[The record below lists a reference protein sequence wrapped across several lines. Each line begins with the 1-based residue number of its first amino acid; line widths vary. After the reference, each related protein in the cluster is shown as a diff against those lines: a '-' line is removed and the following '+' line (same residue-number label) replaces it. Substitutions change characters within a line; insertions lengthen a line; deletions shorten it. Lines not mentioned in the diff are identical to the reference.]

1 MSDDRP
7 APPALSARLTVTAG
21 AGREAFTVESELSL
35 ERGLLVLFGPSG
47 AGKSLTL
54 QALAGLIAPA
64 RGHIVVQGETMFD
77 SARRVAVPAQH
88 RRIGY
93 VPQLHSLFPFL
104 DVTGNVAFGLPRR
117 ERRPDNPRI
126 LAMLDELGLARLARA
141 RPASLSGGE
150 RQRVALARALIVEP
164 RLLLLDEPFASIDQE
179 GRAALRAALRAAIDR
194 RGMPAVLV
202 THDPDEALALGDRL
216 VRFERGRSTV
226 SGAPA
231 ALLGRAQPVRVEGEA
246 TGEAEALGEGRARL
260 HLREAVIEGP
270 AGMFAG
276 LGAGAVQL
284 SIDDKR

>member
-1 MSDDRP
+1 MSADR
-7 APPALSARLTVTAG
+7 ASPPALSAQLTVIAG
-21 AGREAFTVESELSL
+21 KGSEAFTVTSELTL
-35 ERGLLVLFGPSG
+35 DRGLLVLFGPSG

-54 QALAGLIAPA
+54 QALAGLIPPA
-64 RGHIVVQGETMFD
+64 RGRILVQGEVLYD
-77 SARRVAVPAQH
+77 AERRISVPAQH

-104 DVTGNVAFGLPRR
+104 DVTENVAFGLPRR
-117 ERRPDNPRI
+117 ERRRDNPRV
-126 LAMLDELGLARLARA
+126 LSMLEELGLARLARA
-141 RPASLSGGE
+141 RPTSLSGGE

-202 THDPDEALALGDRL
+202 THDADEALSLGDRL

-231 ALLGRAQPVRVEGEA
+231 ELLGRGKAISVAGEA
-246 TGEAEALGEGRARL
+246 QGEAESLDAGRARL
-260 HLREAVIEGP
+260 RLREAVIEGP
-270 AGMFAG
+270 AMMFEG
-276 LGAGAVQL
+276 ITAGAVKL
-284 SIDDKR
+284 SIDKER

>member
-1 MSDDRP
+1 MSADR
-7 APPALSARLTVTAG
+7 ASPPALSAQLTVIAG
-21 AGREAFTVESELSL
+21 KGSEAFTVTSELTL
-35 ERGLLVLFGPSG
+35 DRGLLVLFGPSG

-54 QALAGLIAPA
+54 QALAGLIPPA
-64 RGHIVVQGETMFD
+64 RGRILVQGEALYD
-77 SARRVAVPAQH
+77 AERRISVPAQH

-104 DVTGNVAFGLPRR
+104 DVTENVAFGLPRR
-117 ERRPDNPRI
+117 ERRRDNPRV
-126 LAMLDELGLARLARA
+126 LSMLEELGLARLARA
-141 RPASLSGGE
+141 RPISLSGGQ

-202 THDPDEALALGDRL
+202 THDADEALSLGDRL

-231 ALLGRAQPVRVEGEA
+231 ELLGRGKAISVAGEA
-246 TGEAEALGEGRARL
+246 QGEAESLDAGRARL
-260 HLREAVIEGP
+260 RLREAVIEGP
-270 AGMFAG
+270 AMMFEG
-276 LGAGAVQL
+276 ITAGAVKL
-284 SIDDKR
+284 SIDKER

>member
-1 MSDDRP
+1 MSADR
-7 APPALSARLTVTAG
+7 ASPPALSAQLTVIAG
-21 AGREAFTVESELSL
+21 KGSEAFTVTSELTL
-35 ERGLLVLFGPSG
+35 DRGLLVLFGPSG

-54 QALAGLIAPA
+54 QALAGLIPPA
-64 RGHIVVQGETMFD
+64 RGRILVQGEALYD
-77 SARRVAVPAQH
+77 AERRISVPAQH

-104 DVTGNVAFGLPRR
+104 DVTENVAFGLPRR
-117 ERRPDNPRI
+117 ERRRDNPRV
-126 LAMLDELGLARLARA
+126 LSMLEELGLARLARA
-141 RPASLSGGE
+141 RPTSLSGGE

-202 THDPDEALALGDRL
+202 THDADEALSLGDRL

-231 ALLGRAQPVRVEGEA
+231 ELLGRGKAISVAGEA
-246 TGEAEALGEGRARL
+246 QGEAESLDAGRARL
-260 HLREAVIEGP
+260 RLREAVIEGP
-270 AGMFAG
+270 AMMFEG
-276 LGAGAVQL
+276 ITAGAVKL
-284 SIDDKR
+284 SIDKER